1 MLLSGSNP
9 DCQGILATQGHGCQ
23 RPRLASVGVIGEL
36 YPQAYEHLC
45 AARHAKSEMAARW
58 SDLLDGGLVD
68 ESVVTNDDG
77 TGRITAFADWPDGS
91 RKPSLCCSRSV

>member
-1 MLLSGSNP
+1 
-9 DCQGILATQGHGCQ
+9 
-23 RPRLASVGVIGEL
+23 VIGEF

-58 SDLLDGGLVD
+58 SDLLDGGLLD

-77 TGRITAFADWPDGS
+77 TGRITVFAD
-91 RKPSLCCSRSV
+91 